1 MDSFT
6 YLFSHFFW
14 LIFPVFGMGMG
25 AFAIWTEHR
34 RQVKG
39 LELLRTYAEQ
49 GKEPPQAVLD
59 ALPRIAESRRAN
71 RTRQSYGASFVL
83 MLVLVLM
90 RPPPFVAR
98 FPGGPT
104 APGGR
109 CRPGQR
115 PCRAPRRPAPTGPCR
130 SPHAPGARASGG

>member
-83 MLVLVLM
+83 MLVLSVGFAGAALASYLMIGSDSAWVFVIGFGITSFVLVAVALQNLVM
-90 RPPPFVAR
+90 AIATPPSNEP
-98 FPGGPT
+98 
-104 APGGR
+104 
-109 CRPGQR
+109 
-115 PCRAPRRPAPTGPCR
+115 
-130 SPHAPGARASGG
+130 